1 MPKRRVETENRTVE
15 LLERIVLLQL
25 HTLGASQ
32 DSIARVLGK
41 SKVWVNKSLRGIP
54 KPKKG
59 K

>member
-1 MPKRRVETENRTVE
+1 MPRRRVETESRTVE

-32 DSIARVLGK
+32 GSIARVLGK
-41 SKVWVNKSLRGIP
+41 SKVWVNKSLRGVP

>member
-1 MPKRRVETENRTVE
+1 MPRRRVETESRTVE

-32 DSIARVLGK
+32 GSIARLLGK
-41 SKVWVNKSLRGIP
+41 SKVWVNKSLRGVP

-59 K
+59 N

>member
-1 MPKRRVETENRTVE
+1 MPRRRVQTESRSVE
-15 LLERIVLLQL
+15 LLERMVLLQL
-25 HTLGASQ
+25 HMLGASQ

-41 SKVWVNKSLRGIP
+41 SKAWVNNCLRDIP